1 MLVLRNRVAY
11 SPGSGMPDPP
21 DSGAVGTMPGAPS
34 RTPGATLVSL
44 RSLRSLVASRTGA
57 ALGVLVLASVLLRG
71 YWTTWIPTPWI
82 NGDETIYA
90 LLGRSVWHSGHLSI
104 LGAPTRF
111 YSLVY
116 PALIG
121 GLLSLSKVGL
131 GYSLVKWLQALVMSL
146 GAVPVYLWGRTLVSS
161 GWALVAAA
169 LTLAL
174 PGLAYSGLLMTE
186 VAFFPAV
193 VLAAWQIARTL
204 GSPSLANQALMA
216 AAIGLAVATRVQAL
230 VLVLAYPT
238 ALGLKLVF
246 DRAGLRSLRSHAP
259 ALGALLALTAGWSA
273 WQLAAGQGA
282 ATDVFGAY
290 RAAGE
295 APYSAGSALRFIV
308 YHLAD
313 VVLLTGVIPAC
324 AVVLLLPQTRKLTA
338 AGRAYLATT
347 LALTIWFVLEVGIF
361 ASRLVGTLAERNLF
375 PLAPLFFLGL
385 VVWIARGAPRPALA
399 TGAVATVAIA
409 LVALVPTQAL
419 TVDAL
424 RWESFTLIPFYDLH
438 AWQPAVSLRPLL
450 VAAALPLL
458 ALFVFVPPKR
468 IWLVPTAL
476 AVLLAVLSGVA
487 TATTIAQ
494 ARSETQLVGNDKR
507 WLDRSTSGPVDFLT
521 GGEAPWPAVYENIFW
536 NRSLTRVSTLP
547 GFAVPGPLPQTPVG
561 PQTDGRIVDAS
572 GRPLSARFVVASNT
586 LTLFGRKLRAPR
598 RTKLVLWRVQP
609 PVRLSTWLTGLSI
622 VTTGVDPRG
631 DLSVGGGLGS
641 DAKLVAYACSG
652 AFKVKLVAHG
662 APTRVTV
669 RTNGRVVDRAELQPW
684 HALEQ
689 SFPALPRRSAQRT
702 PSGTRRACE
711 LEVRS
716 SAGLDAL
723 FELHR
728 SG

>member
-1 MLVLRNRVAY
+1 
-11 SPGSGMPDPP
+11 MPDPP

-34 RTPGATLVSL
+34 RTPGATLVT
-44 RSLRSLVASRTGA
+44 LRSLVGSRTGA
-57 ALGVLVLASVLLRG
+57 ALGVLVLASALLRG

-90 LLGRSVWHSGHLSI
+90 LLGRSLWHSGHLSM

-121 GLLSLSKVGL
+121 GPLSLSKVAL

-146 GAVPVYLWGRTLVSS
+146 GAVPVYLWGRTLVSR

-169 LTLAL
+169 LTLTL

-193 VLAAWQIARTL
+193 VLAAWQISRTL
-204 GSPSLANQALMA
+204 ESPSFANQALMA

-238 ALGLKLVF
+238 ALALKLVF
-246 DRAGLRSLRSHAP
+246 DRAGCRSLRGHAP
-259 ALGALLALTAGWSA
+259 ALAALLALTAGWSA
-273 WQLAAGQGA
+273 WQLATGEGT

-295 APYSAGSALRFIV
+295 APYSAWSALRYVV

-324 AVVLLLPQTRKLTA
+324 AVVLLLPRARELST

-347 LALTIWFVLEVGIF
+347 LSLTIWFVLEVGIF

-385 VVWIARGAPRPALA
+385 VVWLARGAPRPPVA
-399 TGAVATVAIA
+399 TGAVAAAVIA
-409 LVALVPTQAL
+409 LVAVVPAGAL

-438 AWQPAVSLRPLL
+438 VWQPGVSLRPLL
-450 VAAALPLL
+450 VAAVLLLL
-458 ALFVFVPPKR
+458 ALLVFVPPRR
-468 IWLVPTAL
+468 IWLVPAAL
-476 AVLLAVLSGVA
+476 ALLLAVLSGVA
-487 TATTIAQ
+487 TATTITQ
-494 ARSETQLVGNDKR
+494 ARSETQLVGQEKR
-507 WLDRSTSGPVDFLT
+507 WLDRSASGPVEFLT
-521 GGEAPWPAVYENIFW
+521 GGEALWPAVYENIFW
-536 NRSLTRVSTLP
+536 NRSVEHVSTLP
-547 GFAVPGPLPQTPVG
+547 GFAVPGPLPQTAVG
-561 PQTDGRIVDAS
+561 PQTDGRIVDAR

-586 LTLFGRKLRAPR
+586 LTLFGQKLRAPR
-598 RTKLVLWRVQP
+598 RTKLVLWHVEP

-631 DLSVGGGLGS
+631 DLSVAGGMAS

-662 APTRVTV
+662 QQTAVTI
-669 RTNGRVVDRAELQPW
+669 RTSGRVVDRARLQPW

-689 SFPALPRRSAQRT
+689 TFAALPRKSPAGVQ
-702 PSGTRRACE
+702 PACD

-716 SAGLDAL
+716 SAGMDAL
-723 FELHR
+723 LELHR